1 MPQVGNNYHNN
12 VQSAGVSGAAAG
24 GESFTTAQKNINAS
38 ILEYMLKYG
47 FMKTVD
53 IFQVSRL
60 NICDDIDRKN
70 QLDLKE
76 ICRETW
82 FWMKTLESI
91 TCLM

>member
-12 VQSAGVSGAAAG
+12 VQSAGVSAAAG

-53 IFQVSRL
+53 VFQVSG
-60 NICDDIDRKN
+60 
-70 QLDLKE
+70 
-76 ICRETW
+76 
-82 FWMKTLESI
+82 SI
-91 TCLM
+91 FGE